1 MILYRFELALTPPS
15 ILFNLRTLG
24 NFPAFLRMCMIP
36 IYLVPSYRSFCVFT
50 LLSLNFM
57 KLKLTKALNIST
69 PLLRSNSMNNHAQ
82 NSKGLLQAEQIYIG
96 LSTSCSKFS
105 AEFSKTFPVIYQFEL
120 ALTPPSI
127 LFSLRTL
134 GNFPA
139 FLRMCMMLIYL
150 VPSYQLVNC
159 SLKSYEHIKNDHIE
173 TRKMSA
179 EENKKRGSSCT

>member
-1 MILYRFELALTPPS
+1 MILYQFELALTTPS
-15 ILFNLRTLG
+15 ILFSLRTLG
-24 NFPAFLRMCMIP
+24 NFPAFLGMCMMP
-36 IYLVPSYRSFCVFT
+36 IYSVPSYQCFCVFT
-50 LLSLNFM
+50 LLSPKFM
-57 KLKLTKALNIST
+57 KLKLTKALNISP
-69 PLLRSNSMNNHAQ
+69 PLLHNNSMNNNAQ
-82 NSKGLLQAEQIYIG
+82 KGKGLLQAGQIYIG

-105 AEFSKTFPVIYQFEL
+105 AEFSKTFPVISQFEL

-179 EENKKRGSSCT
+179 EENKNQGSSCS